1 MTDSKLFENINENRL
16 KRLEKVSEKAFQEY
30 RTFVSSG

>member
-1 MTDSKLFENINENRL
+1 MTDSKLFEKINVNRV

-30 RTFVSSG
+30 RAFVSSG

>member
-1 MTDSKLFENINENRL
+1 MTDSKLFEKINENRL

-30 RTFVSSG
+30 RSFVSSG